1 MKKIDMIKAIVKEA
15 KLDRGVLSMV
25 IKKSIKKTKDEISNI
40 YMFAKHHPEHIN
52 FCIKKLIEK

>member
-1 MKKIDMIKAIVKEA
+1 MIKAIVKEA